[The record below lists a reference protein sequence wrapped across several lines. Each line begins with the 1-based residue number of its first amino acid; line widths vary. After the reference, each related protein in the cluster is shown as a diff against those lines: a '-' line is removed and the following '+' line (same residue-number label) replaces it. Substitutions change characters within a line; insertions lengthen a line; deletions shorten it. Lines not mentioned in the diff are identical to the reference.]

1 MYQLST
7 GIPSQRTIRVIKHM
21 HVYDNTVLEC
31 IHVGGLLRERFTG
44 GGGDVQHWVTNGLYI
59 PEGWGAVS
67 LSICVCG

>member
-1 MYQLST
+1 MWVAYL
-7 GIPSQRTIRVIKHM
+7 GNDLP
-21 HVYDNTVLEC
+21 
-31 IHVGGLLRERFTG
+31 G